1 MQLGL
6 ALTGDRTS
14 AYNPPEDAEQG
25 EIMKKATTSI
35 LSSTSILLA
44 LAALSASAQV
54 VIAEKGKPQ
63 AEIVVAPDAGPTE
76 KYAAEEL
83 GFFLHFMVGAPIP
96 VVADSAAAG
105 TSKHSESIFFPSG
118 RRAASYRL
126 LVGEG
131 AVRLAEPDFR
141 SSSLKPEEVIVRT
154 QGSDLILAG
163 GSPRGTL
170 YAVYTFLEDV
180 LGCRWWTPTASRI
193 PRKPALTV
201 PPVAIRYAPPLEYRE
216 PFWFTAFDRFW
227 AARNKANGTLAG
239 GDDVRGGHHV
249 YEGFVHT
256 FYPLIPPAEY
266 SDAHPDWF
274 SEIDGRRTFE
284 NAQLCLTNEAMRKE
298 LVRNLKRRL
307 RDNPAATIA
316 SVSQNDCYNNCT
328 CPRCRAVDEEEGSPA
343 GSLLRFVNAVAAE
356 IETDFPDVAID
367 TLAYQYTRKPPKLT
381 RPRPN
386 VIVRLCSIECSFG
399 RPLDDPANEAF
410 LEDIQGWSKIAGR
423 LFIWDYTTNF
433 SHYIQP
439 HPNYGVLA
447 PNIRLFVKNNV
458 TGIFEQGAYQ
468 SWGSEMAELRAW
480 VLAKLLWNPAL
491 DAGALRREFL
501 SGYYGPAGKW
511 VAEYLAFLEAAREK
525 AGDKLGCYS
534 PTDAKFLSLDSMIE
548 TQAILGRAARSV
560 AGTPELARRI
570 RRVQL
575 PVEYVALA
583 RWDEYRK
590 EAAAQNLSWPWPP
603 SRRELLSSFLSA
615 CRSEGVTMI
624 SEGQTLED
632 WAAKGGQTR

>member
-1 MQLGL
+1 
-6 ALTGDRTS
+6 
-14 AYNPPEDAEQG
+14 
-25 EIMKKATTSI
+25 MKKAALLTSI
-35 LSSTSILLA
+35 SMLIFLA
-44 LAALSASAQV
+44 LSGRTVSAQV
-54 VIAEKGKPQ
+54 GIAGKGKPL
-63 AEIVVAPDAGPTE
+63 AKIVVAPDAGPTE
-76 KYAAEEL
+76 KYAADEL
-83 GFFLHFMVGAPIP
+83 GFFLHFMIGAPMP
-96 VVADSAAAG
+96 LAAAG
-105 TSKHSESIFFPSG
+105 SAEG
-118 RRAASYRL
+118 AAVPGLSRL

-141 SSSLKPEEVIVRT
+141 SSSLKPEEIIVRA
-154 QGSDLILAG
+154 QGRDLILVG

-180 LGCRWWTPTASRI
+180 LECRWWTPTAWRI
-193 PRKPALTV
+193 PRQPTLTV

-216 PFWFTAFDRFW
+216 PFWFAAFDPLW
-227 AARNKANGTLAG
+227 AARNKANGTQAG
-239 GDDVRGGHHV
+239 GDDIRGGRHV

-256 FYPLIPPAEY
+256 FYSIISPAEY
-266 SDAHPDWF
+266 FDVHPEWF
-274 SEIDGRRTFE
+274 SEIKGQRTCE
-284 NAQLCLTNEAMRKE
+284 NAQLCLTNEAMRQE
-298 LVRNLKRRL
+298 FVLNLKLRL

-356 IETDFPDVAID
+356 IETDFPDIAID
-367 TLAYQYTRKPPKLT
+367 TLAYQYTRKPPRIT
-381 RPRPN
+381 RPRAN

-399 RPLDDPANEAF
+399 RPLDDPANTAF
-410 LEDIQGWSKIAGR
+410 LEDIEGWSKIAGR
-423 LFIWDYTTNF
+423 LFVWDYTTNF

-439 HPNYGVLA
+439 HPNYRVLG
-447 PNIRLFVKNNV
+447 PNIRIFVKNNV

-491 DAGALRREFL
+491 DGDALRREFL
-501 SGYYGPAGKW
+501 KGYYGPAGES
-511 VAEYLAFLEAAREK
+511 VAEYLTLLEAAREK

-534 PTDAKFLSLDSMIE
+534 PTDAKFLSLDTMLRSRE
-548 TQAILGRAARSV
+548 ILEREARSV

-570 RRVQL
+570 RRAQL
-575 PVEYVALA
+575 PVEYVVMA

-590 EAAAQNLSWPWPP
+590 EAAERDLRWPWPS
-603 SRRELLSSFLSA
+603 SRGDLLAGFLSA

-624 SEGQTLED
+624 SEWQTLED
-632 WAAKGGQTR
+632 WAAKGGQAR